1 MSTLDRLDELNDA
14 MIDFKLSQKSIAEI
28 HEEKLEKEFLAKI
41 ESYLDDD
48 SVKNISG
55 KYSDI
60 GTEDG
65 ARLVNFVRFLDECVA
80 NTKNGTYKDGHVL
93 HMTPRHAKNL
103 KDEAA
108 KMFNYIE
115 NIELKTAY
123 DSTNGHDM
131 QPYIN
136 ERSIGTRGENKEST
150 MQGIKTKIQK
160 INLLESIARGEI
172 INYSS
177 NIKTT
182 GELEEMKQLKK
193 SKITRDD
200 NKNKQMKNSDYEKI
214 FNPLFEKLQK
224 DPASVTEAEAGFLLM
239 GEFGLRPS
247 SAMDI
252 NINQIDVKK
261 GTIEVE
267 IEQNKSKQM
276 FIAKSDFENP
286 DNIVAKKLLSGLYR
300 RAALLYDADK
310 DENIKLINCCEQ
322 ALHQGFTALMKKYKI
337 NMDNYSG
344 KYKLLRH
351 RFAQNM
357 YDQIRSTYTE
367 NTNMSETDKITR
379 ALKEVNYL
387 MGHEAKKIK
396 TTMGYIKNIW

>member
-41 ESYLDDD
+41 ESYLGDENL
-48 SVKNISG
+48 KNAVG
-55 KYSDI
+55 KYADV

-65 ARLVNFVRFLDECVA
+65 ARLVNFVRFLDECVELS
-80 NTKNGTYKDGHVL
+80 KNGTYKDGHVL
-93 HMTPRHAKNL
+93 HMTTRHAKNL

-200 NKNKQMKNSDYEKI
+200 NKNKQMKNSDYEKV
-214 FNPLFEKLQK
+214 FNPLFDKLQK
-224 DPASVTEAEAGFLLM
+224 DPASVTEAEAAFLVM

-247 SAMDI
+247 SAMNI
-252 NINQIDVKK
+252 NINQVDVKK

-276 FIAKSDFENP
+276 FIAKSDYENP
-286 DNIVAKKLLSGLYR
+286 SNMVAQQLLSGLYR

-310 DENIKLINCCEQ
+310 SENIKLINCCEQ
-322 ALHQGFTALMKKYKI
+322 ALHQGFTALMRKYDV

-357 YDQIRSTYTE
+357 YDQVRSTYTE
-367 NTNMSETDKITR
+367 NTNVSETDKITR

>member
-41 ESYLDDD
+41 ESYLGDENL
-48 SVKNISG
+48 KNAVG
-55 KYSDI
+55 KYADV

-65 ARLVNFVRFLDECVA
+65 ARLVNFVRFLDECVELS
-80 NTKNGTYKDGHVL
+80 KNGTYKDGHVL
-93 HMTPRHAKNL
+93 HMTTRHAKNL

-160 INLLESIARGEI
+160 VNLLESIARGEI

-200 NKNKQMKNSDYEKI
+200 NKNKQMKNSDYEKV

-224 DPASVTEAEAGFLLM
+224 DPASVTEAEAAFLVM

-247 SAMDI
+247 SAMNI
-252 NINQIDVKK
+252 NINQVDVKK

-276 FIAKSDFENP
+276 FIAKSDYENP
-286 DNIVAKKLLSGLYR
+286 SNMVAQQLLSGLYR

-322 ALHQGFTALMKKYKI
+322 ALHQGFTALMKKYEI